1 MERSAESEMC
11 PNSHAE
17 LMKREV
23 EGAGKKNVGE
33 REDLGLVLSE
43 GRMWREG
50 MGCVSQ
56 EGRERQEL
64 FNYPLAEARRPRRYS
79 SDSSSNRD
87 MNNRST
93 TQYRPLATCTV
104 TDQ

>member
-1 MERSAESEMC
+1 MERSGESEMC

-50 MGCVSQ
+50 MGCVARK
-56 EGRERQEL
+56 EGKG
-64 FNYPLAEARRPRRYS
+64 
-79 SDSSSNRD
+79 
-87 MNNRST
+87 RS
-93 TQYRPLATCTV
+93 YLIIL
-104 TDQ
+104 